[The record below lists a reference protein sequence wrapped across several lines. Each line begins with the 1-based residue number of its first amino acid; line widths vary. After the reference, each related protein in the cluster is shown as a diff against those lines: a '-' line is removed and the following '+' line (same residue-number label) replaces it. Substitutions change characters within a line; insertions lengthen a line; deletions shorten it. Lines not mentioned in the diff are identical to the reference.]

1 MLLRARLALLTGR
14 LWRPGTAANAIG
26 RGWRKSAQIAELAI
40 LLTRNRLHDTA
51 GSTSSTTEGDEC
63 VSTHRRWWCHASLT
77 AGGDRSSRRCRGCD
91 GASRH
96 GQTHSSCPRATTRL
110 ITAERRVDTVE
121 LTRLSLASALPALA
135 GGSARS
141 MTRWKSAR
149 RAKRKRNDRGRELRD
164 IESTASCRGRQ
175 TRGGAALRGRSTP
188 KQLPG

>member
-1 MLLRARLALLTGR
+1 M
-14 LWRPGTAANAIG
+14 
-26 RGWRKSAQIAELAI
+26 
-40 LLTRNRLHDTA
+40 
-51 GSTSSTTEGDEC
+51 
-63 VSTHRRWWCHASLT
+63 STHRRWWCHASLT

-135 GGSARS
+135 GGSSRS

-175 TRGGAALRGRSTP
+175 TRGGSALLGWSLHLVDPICGRRWHRRIRPRRVAHDLDEKIYSGAADTHGPAGLRSRG
-188 KQLPG
+188 PGIDDPSIELKVVEC